1 MEEEHESIVNIK
13 KSSGKKDSVATLPHE
28 SEPMDTSKEAVNSSA
43 DVQESTQSDAGSAK
57 SSPDATEESKTMDGV
72 KSEEKKLE
80 HSKMVGNVDGVLTGD
95 EHDEVEEREKIQP
108 FNVQMES
115 IISSASSYSKWS
127 RRTQSV
133 DLHELVLD
141 PYTCTEVLRLH
152 LLSSGGYADSGE
164 RSWFR
169 HARRGGY
176 ADSDDPAVALQLK
189 HPDILG
195 YLAHS
200 SVYSLPVASKLEVL
214 STLCSQLLT
223 YSVSREFM
231 DEAFARAKKAR
242 RQIREIQFTEE
253 RRKKEEKAAII
264 KEKKEEKARLKKQQ
278 EGEKK
283 EIKPG

>member
-1 MEEEHESIVNIK
+1 MEEEHESIVDIK
-13 KSSGKKDSVATLPHE
+13 KSNSKKDSIRTLSHE
-28 SEPMDTSKEAVNSSA
+28 SEPMDTSKEAASNVA
-43 DVQESTQSDAGSAK
+43 GVQDPVESEAGSAK
-57 SSPDATEESKTMDGV
+57 SSPDATEESKTMGEM
-72 KSEEKKLE
+72 KGEEKKMN
-80 HSKMVGNVDGVLTGD
+80 HSKIVDNVTGALTGD
-95 EHDEVEEREKIQP
+95 EHDEVEEGEKVQP
-108 FNVQMES
+108 LNVQVES

-127 RRTQSV
+127 RHTQSI

-141 PYTCTEVLRLH
+141 PYTCSEVLRLH

-176 ADSDDPAVALQLK
+176 ADSDDPAVALRLK
-189 HPDILG
+189 HPDILSS
-195 YLAHS
+195 LAHS

-242 RQIREIQFTEE
+242 KQIREIQFTEE

-278 EGEKK
+278 ESEKK
-283 EIKPG
+283 EAKPG